1 MKRVYVTGILLVLV
15 LCQSSCLDELKV
27 GSKQKDTVFDRDETI
42 AIMRKVCD
50 WQLANL
56 PDKAL
61 VGRNWRPMVNNGW
74 VRCTFLTGDMATY
87 YTTGDEK
94 YLNAAI
100 ELSEKES
107 WLLAPRLRHAS
118 DHGIGQVYAEI
129 YFIKK
134 DPKMIAPTVETFDKL
149 IADPKPGR
157 VDGWWC
163 DALFMAP
170 PAMTMIAVATGEQK
184 YLDFMNEMWW
194 DTTEFLYDTEEH
206 LYYRDKRYKVGPGG
220 NGKLS
225 PRGKKI
231 FWSRGNGWVMG
242 GTVRVLQYMP
252 PNYPD
257 RPKYIKLFKEM
268 ASKIASTQGN
278 DGLWRTSLLEAEWY
292 PTGETSGSGFFCY
305 ALAWGINEGILEK
318 DKYLPVVK
326 KAWKALLAALDENGK
341 LGWVQ
346 LIAREPRRIK
356 KQDSMEYATGA
367 FLLAGSEVI
376 KLKK

>member
-1 MKRVYVTGILLVLV
+1 MKRILLFVVLICIF
-15 LCQSSCLDELKV
+15 CQTGCSNELKAV
-27 GSKQKDTVFDRDETI
+27 DKDASAVFDRDETI

-50 WQLANL
+50 WQLENFPEEAFWSNKMHPIL
-56 PDKAL
+56 
-61 VGRNWRPMVNNGW
+61 NNGW
-74 VRCTFLTGDMATY
+74 IRGTFFTGDMATY

-100 ELSEKES
+100 ALSEKEN
-107 WLLAPRLRHAS
+107 WLPAPRPRHA
-118 DHGIGQVYAEI
+118 DDQGIGQTYAEI

-134 DPKMIAPTVETFDKL
+134 DPKMIAAIVETFDK
-149 IADPKPGR
+149 IMADPVPGR
-157 VDGWWC
+157 VDWWWC

-170 PAMTMIAVATGEQK
+170 PAMARIAVATGEQK

-194 DTTEFLYDTEEH
+194 DCTEFLYDTEEH

-220 NGKLS
+220 QGRLS
-225 PRGKKI
+225 PRRKKI

-252 PNYPD
+252 KDYPD
-257 RPKYIKLFKEM
+257 RPKYIKLHKEM
-268 ASKIASTQGN
+268 AAKIASLQGE
-278 DGLWRTSLLEAEWY
+278 DGLWRTSLLEADWY
-292 PTGETSGSGFFCY
+292 PTGETSGSAFFCY
-305 ALAWGINEGILEK
+305 ALAWGINEGVLEK
-318 DKYLPVVK
+318 DKYLPVVES
-326 KAWKALLAALDENGK
+326 AWKALVGAVDENGK

-346 LIAREPRRIK
+346 LVGRDPKSVK
-356 KQDSMEYATGA
+356 KEDTMEYATGA